1 MEQKFGTFVRLTERK
16 ECMKRLISLL
26 LAVLI
31 IASLS
36 VSAHADSDNSR
47 AVIGADI
54 SEEQIK
60 AVYGSFGVKRGE
72 VKELLITN
80 AEEREYL
87 EGLVDESVIGTRS
100 ISCVYVE
107 LLGEGEGMSVS
118 TSNITWCSPE
128 MYVSALSTAGITDA
142 SIVVA
147 APFEVSG
154 TAALSGVYK
163 AYEDITGE
171 VLDDTAKLIST
182 QELTVT
188 GELAAEIGSLDSTMI
203 VTELKKILNI
213 TKNMSDE
220 QLREK
225 IVEIASGINV
235 TLNDNQINQLVT
247 LCRSFEK
254 LDPDAMK
261 ARVEQVQ
268 QTIKNI
274 SEKANDVVSFLGKV
288 MKFFGSVGDF
298 FSKLAG
304 LFSK

>member
-1 MEQKFGTFVRLTERK
+1 
-16 ECMKRLISLL
+16 
-26 LAVLI
+26 
-31 IASLS
+31 
-36 VSAHADSDNSR
+36 
-47 AVIGADI
+47 
-54 SEEQIK
+54 
-60 AVYGSFGVKRGE
+60 
-72 VKELLITN
+72 
-80 AEEREYL
+80 
-87 EGLVDESVIGTRS
+87 
-100 ISCVYVE
+100 
-107 LLGEGEGMSVS
+107 
-118 TSNITWCSPE
+118 

-182 QELTVT
+182 QELTIT

-235 TLNDNQINQLVT
+235 TLNDNQINQLIT